1 MPNTPKPPKPP
12 VRPVVLIVED
22 SVDFSNLLK
31 FIVEDDGCD
40 AIQFPIQSDDIT
52 GWAIKHR
59 PSAIL
64 MDLALGRKGG
74 MDFIERLKADP
85 ETSTIAIIIISGRD
99 LPFKDVVALQARGVR
114 YLRKGRVE
122 MDEIRG
128 AIKEAV
134 AATEP
139 PVKGKKN

>member
-1 MPNTPKPPKPP
+1 MPNTQKPAG
-12 VRPVVLIVED
+12 RQVVLIVED

-31 FIVEDDGCD
+31 FIVEDDGFD
-40 AIQFPIQSDDIT
+40 ADQFPIQSDDIT

-74 MDFIERLKADP
+74 MDFIDRLKADP
-85 ETSTIAIIIISGRD
+85 ETSAIPIIIVSGRD
-99 LPFKDVVALQARGVR
+99 LPFKDVLALQARGVR

-122 MDEIRG
+122 MEEISS

-134 AATEP
+134 ASAEP
-139 PVKGKKN
+139 PEKRKKK

>member
-1 MPNTPKPPKPP
+1 MPTTQKPTGLPI
-12 VRPVVLIVED
+12 VLIVED

-31 FIVEDDGCD
+31 FIVDDDGFEGL
-40 AIQFPIQSDDIT
+40 QFPIQSDDIT

-59 PSAIL
+59 PAAIL

-74 MDFIERLKADP
+74 MDFIDRLKAEP
-85 ETSTIAIIIISGRD
+85 ETAAIPIIIISGRD
-99 LPFKDVVALQARGVR
+99 LPFKDVVALQSRGVR

-122 MDEIRG
+122 MEEIRT

-134 AATEP
+134 ASAATP
-139 PVKGKKN
+139 GKGKKK